1 MTAAFWVA
9 GALWIRDSLAGA
21 AVLTG
26 LLSAVALRRP
36 AASPAERDVAWQAL
50 GIALAALAVAGAGPW
65 LVLRITP

>member
-9 GALWIRDSLAGA
+9 GALWIRDGLAGA

-36 AASPAERDVAWQAL
+36 ASPAERDLAWQAL
-50 GIALAALAVAGAGPW
+50 GTALAALAVAGAGPW
-65 LVLRITP
+65 WVLHVTP